1 MTEILNNKRGIVIF
15 MNSKNKIQ
23 KLCKLK
29 KVLDKTLIT
38 CFIEGKCNPEIVRY
52 SNGTIIFR
60 SQKQKI

>member
-1 MTEILNNKRGIVIF
+1 